1 MKSRW
6 FREAPRSRLTYLLSH
21 LPARPLLCLDVG
33 NVGRGFSSHDKLRQR
48 IETHGGR
55 IVGCDLNLTMALK
68 EGHPRQVVAD
78 VLGLP
83 FADSS
88 FDMVYMGEVLEHLWT
103 PLIALQ
109 EVRQVLKPGGTL
121 LLDTPHLYAV
131 GRLVRWILLGRNSI
145 GDPDHKLFYTPAV
158 LVNLLT
164 QSGFEVQDMCTD
176 RKWRVG
182 RWRLPW
188 VPCGRRLGSHLL
200 VKALRI

>member
-1 MKSRW
+1 MNPHW
-6 FREAPRSRLTYLLSH
+6 FREAPRSRLMYLLTH
-21 LPARPLLCLDVG
+21 LPARPLLCLNVG
-33 NVGRGFSSHDKLRQR
+33 NIGGGFSSHGKIQQH
-48 IETHGGR
+48 IEAQGG
-55 IVGCDLNLTMALK
+55 IVVGCDVNVTAALK
-68 EGHPRQVVAD
+68 EGYLRQVIGD

-88 FDMVYMGEVLEHLWT
+88 FDMVYAGEVLEHLWT

-109 EVRQVLKPGGTL
+109 EVRRVLKPGGTL
-121 LLDTPHLYAV
+121 LLDTPHVYAV

-182 RWRLPW
+182 RWRPPW

-200 VKALRI
+200 VKAVRI